1 MDTRVI
7 CNLKTGA
14 VTAAPH
20 EVPRLAWN
28 NRADKW
34 EIIFTGRRPD
44 PAVGS
49 WRASV
54 ALDHLSDADNT
65 LARFDSVSATDR
77 GLALTVDVWTTAFG
91 EAVNGKAGGVPMFLA
106 VYGIGADDETLE
118 YLEIP
123 VLGVPAVDPPGGD
136 KPAKPRPAV

>member
-7 CNLKTGA
+7 YNLKTGA
-14 VTAAPH
+14 VTAAPN
-20 EVPRLAWN
+20 EVPRLVWN

-65 LARFDSVSATDR
+65 LARFDSVTA
-77 GLALTVDVWTTAFG
+77 AFG

-106 VYGIGADDETLE
+106 VYGLGDGGETLE